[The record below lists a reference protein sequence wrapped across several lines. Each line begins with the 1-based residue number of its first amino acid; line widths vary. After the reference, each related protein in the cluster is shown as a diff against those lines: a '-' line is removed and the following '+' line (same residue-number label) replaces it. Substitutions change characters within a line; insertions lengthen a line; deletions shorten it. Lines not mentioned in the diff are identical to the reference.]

1 MRDTT
6 TDTDLRAYLDAHGT
20 DGPIPD
26 DAQHGWYALLTDDG
40 YAWVGLLERAG
51 LWLPSDAFDASP
63 GEVPRHAP
71 LHLAAPGEVER
82 LRARV
87 AELEARQAEACPL
100 CYGSSRYA
108 SDVDC
113 DRCGNTGAVL
123 VTP

>member
-1 MRDTT
+1 MTPFEMRKTPEWVALWDRI
-6 TDTDLRAYLDAHGT
+6 DDYARAWKHGANTSVARQRAVVGVEQALDSVVRVCG
-20 DGPIPD
+20 
-26 DAQHGWYALLTDDG
+26 
-40 YAWVGLLERAG
+40 
-51 LWLPSDAFDASP
+51 
-63 GEVPRHAP
+63 AP

-87 AELEARQAEACPL
+87 AELEAREAEACPL
-100 CYGSSRYA
+100 CYGSSRYV